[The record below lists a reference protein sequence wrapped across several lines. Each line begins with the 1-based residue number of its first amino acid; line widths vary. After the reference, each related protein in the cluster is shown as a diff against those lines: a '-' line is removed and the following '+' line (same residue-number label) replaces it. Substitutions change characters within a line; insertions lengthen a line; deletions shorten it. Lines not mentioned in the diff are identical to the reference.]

1 MIELLDIL
9 GIASIPSTCLMFF
22 LNWRLKKLETKIDDK
37 EKARAERDYL
47 LVKGTIASI
56 SLGEAQAKELIKDGK
71 VNGSTSSALE
81 YATEVKHKIED
92 FYTHQGVENLKW
104 KEQYY
109 VKELRV

>member
-1 MIELLDIL
+1 MIELFDIL

-92 FYTHQGVENLKW
+92 FYTHQGVENLK
-104 KEQYY
+104 
-109 VKELRV
+109 